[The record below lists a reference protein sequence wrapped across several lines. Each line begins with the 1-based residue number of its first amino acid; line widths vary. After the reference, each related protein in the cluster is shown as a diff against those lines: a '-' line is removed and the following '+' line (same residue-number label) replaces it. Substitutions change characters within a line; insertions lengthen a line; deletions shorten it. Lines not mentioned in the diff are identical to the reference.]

1 MFMPGGTSSSIDPD
15 HAYHF
20 KVDSVVMEPRA
31 SIGVLRANFGTI
43 ISVKG
48 TSILASFWS
57 THRF

>member
-15 HAYHF
+15 HAHHF
-20 KVDSVVMEPRA
+20 KVGSVVMEPRA

-43 ISVKG
+43 ISVEG